1 MVTPLGFVYKKMKTN
16 TFSLAEQAIA
26 TGKRDVLSILERQ
39 KKEEEAQMLI
49 EFEEQKQCLET
60 LVNSEISE
68 LTIMSDN
75 CEADKQKT
83 GGHDLDFAGTSVAF

>member
-1 MVTPLGFVYKKMKTN
+1 
-16 TFSLAEQAIA
+16 
-26 TGKRDVLSILERQ
+26 
-39 KKEEEAQMLI
+39 MLI